1 MLLLEG
7 NERCNADRIIDRLY
21 ESRRR
26 LEGVPS
32 ERPDPAPQQ
41 SLIPTTATRY
51 LDWDFQAE

>member
-32 ERPDPAPQQ
+32 ERPDPVPQQ
-41 SLIPTTATRY
+41 SLIPTTATR
-51 LDWDFQAE
+51 